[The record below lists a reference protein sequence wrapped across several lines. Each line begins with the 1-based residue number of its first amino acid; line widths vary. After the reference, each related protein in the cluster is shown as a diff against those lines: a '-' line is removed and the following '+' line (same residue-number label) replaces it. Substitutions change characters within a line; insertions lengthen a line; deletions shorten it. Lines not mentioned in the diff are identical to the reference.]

1 MLLKIIKN
9 KWTYFI
15 ILGLFIFVPVGIQ
28 ISQVYF
34 GDKTPHGDWLG
45 FWGSYLGIIPSGLI
59 AYFVAKNQIDY
70 QNQIENKRRQRET
83 DLFNL
88 EKLEEGM
95 EYLKPWYT
103 NVRLLVQAE
112 ELSNGMDKKLFFEF
126 YSETKDDVDYNSIY
140 YDYIIKISKRL
151 RKYEDIYE
159 RCNSLAFS
167 YQGFFLGISKYNF
180 SLDPT
185 SALNFDDEDFDRFK
199 KLTESIVV
207 DYNDLNELIKDQI
220 YQTMQKH

>member
-126 YSETKDDVDYNSIY
+126 YSETKDDIDYNSIY